1 MMRNNLFKYHTILR
15 GIRVAFTV
23 LNDDGQV
30 NLRLR
35 QLCVDDLRKF
45 FS

>member
-35 QLCVDDLRKF
+35 RLCVDDLRKF

>member
-1 MMRNNLFKYHTILR
+1 MDHTILR
-15 GIRVAFTV
+15 DIRVAFTV

-35 QLCVDDLRKF
+35 RLCVEVFLADSHPSHL
-45 FS
+45 